1 MVGVKI
7 MKHYK
12 SPTNDVW
19 AYEEDG
25 SQDDIIPKDFIAIT
39 QEEADELNHQKLLA
53 EFGEPTPTPSPT
65 KEELMAKLLEIQ
77 SQLENLA

>member
-1 MVGVKI
+1 

-12 SPTNDVW
+12 SPTDEVW

-25 SQDDIIPKDFIAIT
+25 SQDDIIPKDFVAIT

-53 EFGEPTPTPSPT
+53 EFGEPVLVTAPT

-77 SQLENLA
+77 AQLENR

>member
-1 MVGVKI
+1 

-12 SPTNDVW
+12 SPTDEVW

-25 SQDDIIPKDFIAIT
+25 SQDDIIPEDFVAIT

-53 EFGEPTPTPSPT
+53 EFGEPVLVTAPT
-65 KEELMAKLLEIQ
+65 KEKLMAKLLEIQ
-77 SQLENLA
+77 AQLENM

>member
-1 MVGVKI
+1 

-12 SPTNDVW
+12 SPTDEVW

-25 SQDDIIPKDFIAIT
+25 SQDDIIPKDFVAIT

-53 EFGEPTPTPSPT
+53 EFGEPVLVTAPT

-77 SQLENLA
+77 AQLENM

>member
-1 MVGVKI
+1 

-12 SPTNDVW
+12 SPTDEVW

-25 SQDDIIPKDFIAIT
+25 SQDDIIPEDFVAIT

-53 EFGEPTPTPSPT
+53 EFGEPVLVTAPT

-77 SQLENLA
+77 AQLENM

>member
-1 MVGVKI
+1 

-12 SPTNDVW
+12 SPTDEVW

-25 SQDDIIPKDFIAIT
+25 SQDDIIPEDFVAIT

-53 EFGEPTPTPSPT
+53 QFGEPLPPPT

-77 SQLENLA
+77 AQLENLA

>member
-1 MVGVKI
+1 

-12 SPTNDVW
+12 SPTNEVW

-25 SQDDIIPKDFIAIT
+25 SQDHLIPEDFVAIT
-39 QEEADELNHQKLLA
+39 DAEADSLNAEKLA
-53 EFGEPTPTPSPT
+53 AMFVPVPAPT

-77 SQLENLA
+77 SQLENM

>member
-12 SPTNDVW
+12 STTNEVW
-19 AYEEDG
+19 AFEEDG
-25 SQDDIIPKDFIAIT
+25 SQDHLIPNDFILISDD
-39 QEEADELNHQKLLA
+39 EADELNRIKILREL
-53 EFGEPTPTPSPT
+53 GEPLPAPT

-77 SQLENLA
+77 KQLEQI